1 MKNKVLLFI
10 AISLTTIGF
19 IGLSSIL
26 MSEATQNNLYGN
38 VYFKSLYLNN
48 KDIYNDTYLTSR
60 NTFYIPSTKLTYENI
75 INFELFNN
83 AFNDQ
88 KVYLNC
94 LSKNGIIEI
103 LNNDQ
108 EFIIS
113 SNSSIKESIMISYDS
128 NIEDSIEC
136 KIDVFE

>member
-1 MKNKVLLFI
+1 
-10 AISLTTIGF
+10 
-19 IGLSSIL
+19 
-26 MSEATQNNLYGN
+26 
-38 VYFKSLYLNN
+38 
-48 KDIYNDTYLTSR
+48 
-60 NTFYIPSTKLTYENI
+60 
-75 INFELFNN
+75 
-83 AFNDQ
+83 
-88 KVYLNC
+88 VYLNC

>member
-10 AISLTTIGF
+10 AISLTTVGF
-19 IGLSSIL
+19 VGLSSIL

-48 KDIYNDTYLTSR
+48 KDIYNDSYLISR
-60 NTFYIPSTKLTYENI
+60 NTFSIHSNKLTYENV

-83 AFNDQ
+83 DFNDQ
-88 KVYLNC
+88 KVYLDC

-103 LNNDQ
+103 LNNNQ
-108 EFIIS
+108 EFIVS
-113 SNSSIKESIMISYDS
+113 SNSSIKESIMINYDS

-136 KIDVFE
+136 KIEIAE

>member
-10 AISLTTIGF
+10 AISLTTVGF
-19 IGLSSIL
+19 VGLSSIL

-48 KDIYNDTYLTSR
+48 KDIYNDTYLISR
-60 NTFYIPSTKLTYENI
+60 NTFNIPSNKLTYENV

-83 AFNDQ
+83 DFNDQ
-88 KVYLNC
+88 KVYLDC

-103 LNNDQ
+103 LNNNQ
-108 EFIIS
+108 EFIVS
-113 SNSSIKESIMISYDS
+113 SNSSIKESIMINYDS

-136 KIDVFE
+136 KIEIAE

>member
-10 AISLTTIGF
+10 AISLTTVGF
-19 IGLSSIL
+19 VGLSSIL

-48 KDIYNDTYLTSR
+48 KDIYNDSYLISR
-60 NTFYIPSTKLTYENI
+60 NTFSIHSNKLTYENV

-83 AFNDQ
+83 DFNDQ
-88 KVYLNC
+88 KVYLDC

-103 LNNDQ
+103 LNNNQ
-108 EFIIS
+108 EFIVS
-113 SNSSIKESIMISYDS
+113 SNSSIKESIMINYDS

-136 KIDVFE
+136 KIEIVE